1 MWKTCH
7 SPTLSTASLI
17 MFPERQVKVPL
28 CSGCTGSIT
37 NVFFIWKAPFG
48 TGDQTI
54 GSALPCPLI
63 TSQSN
68 VALEFLG
75 ICTLA
80 RFGVTLRKGRCSAG
94 ALDISGIMSGKK
106 FPLETLEELKNIAA
120 FLRGAWRDHCFPP
133 QFS

>member
-1 MWKTCH
+1 M
-7 SPTLSTASLI
+7 
-17 MFPERQVKVPL
+17 KVPL

-37 NVFFIWKAPFG
+37 NVFFSWKAPFG

-80 RFGVTLRKGRCSAG
+80 RGGITLRKGRCICSAC
-94 ALDISGIMSGKK
+94 ALDVSGIMSGKK
-106 FPLETLEELKNIAA
+106 SALETLEELKNIAA
-120 FLRGAWRDHCFPP
+120 F
-133 QFS
+133 